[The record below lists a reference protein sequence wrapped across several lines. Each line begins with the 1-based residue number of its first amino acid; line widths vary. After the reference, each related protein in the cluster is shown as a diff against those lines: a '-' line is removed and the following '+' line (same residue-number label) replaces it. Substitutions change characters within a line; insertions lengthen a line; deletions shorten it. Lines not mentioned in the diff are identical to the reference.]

1 MTGDGDVLHEGE
13 IEAQRRF
20 GAEAAGRAM
29 SRIIRDRLSPAQV
42 AFIQAQPFFFIAT
55 ANHRGECD
63 CSFRG
68 RQHRPSGE
76 PAPALMVLDERTVVF
91 PDYAGNNL
99 FNSLGNILINPRIGM
114 LFVDFQTGGRARVN
128 GRAEIIEDRAAF
140 QHVWPDA
147 ECFVRVT
154 VEQAFPNC
162 RQRVPLM
169 AMAP

>member
-1 MTGDGDVLHEGE
+1 MNGDGDVLHEGE
-13 IEAQRRF
+13 IDAQRRF

-29 SRIIRDRLSPAQV
+29 SRIIRDRLSPAQA

-76 PAPALMVLDERTVVF
+76 PAPSLMVLDERMLVF
-91 PDYAGNNL
+91 PDYAGNTL
-99 FNSLGNILINPRIGM
+99 FNSLGNILVNPGIGM
-114 LFVDFQTGGRARVN
+114 LFVDFGTGARLRVN

-140 QHVWPDA
+140 RDVWPDA
-147 ECFVRVT
+147 ERSVRVA

-169 AMAP
+169 AMPP